1 MEYKLQIPQWPENER
16 PRERLC
22 QLGAEYLSDAEL
34 LAIIL
39 RVGNRGQSAFD
50 LAKEILIHSQGLGG
64 LDAKSVSELCQNRGI
79 GKAKASQIKAA
90 IEIGKRLR
98 HASKKPGAVF
108 RNSHEVFDHM
118 QAALRHQPRE
128 QFHVLLLTIRNKL
141 ILEKKLFEG
150 TLHES
155 IVNPREVVK
164 LAVNEQ
170 AAGIIFVHNHP
181 SGEPVPSKDDLDLT
195 KRLQRACE
203 TVEIRVLDHVII
215 GGDRFFSFADEAL
228 L

>member
-1 MEYKLQIPQWPENER
+1 MEYQLQIPRWPENER

-22 QLGAEYLSDAEL
+22 QLGAEYLSEAEL

-39 RVGNRGQSAFD
+39 RVGNKGQSAFD
-50 LAKEILIHSQGLGG
+50 LAKEILIRCQGLGG
-64 LDAKSVSELCQNRGI
+64 LDAKSVRELCEVRGI
-79 GKAKASQIKAA
+79 GLAKAAQIKAA
-90 IEIGKRLR
+90 LEIGKRLR
-98 HASKKPGAVF
+98 HAGRARGAEF
-108 RNSHEVFDHM
+108 RNSREVFDHM

-128 QFHVLLLTIRNKL
+128 QFHVLLLNVRNKL
-141 ILEKKLFEG
+141 LLEKKLFEG

-181 SGEPVPSKDDLDLT
+181 SGEPVPSKDDRELT

-203 TVEIRVLDHVII
+203 AVEIRVLDHVII
-215 GGDRFFSFADEAL
+215 GGDRYFSFADEAL